1 MSKQFE
7 TQSFL
12 GFLVLVSVIFLWLLK
27 PFLGPIFWAV
37 AIAIIFSPVRRW
49 LQRQFPGKSNTTA
62 LLTLLVCAVIVIIPL
77 IFTISSVV
85 GQVAEFYQRVES
97 GEIVL
102 GNYFERLQQAFPS
115 LPAWLERVGADIES
129 IKKSVAE
136 GAMAVGKGLAQ
147 RSLIFGQNTF
157 AFALD
162 IGVMLYVAFFFLRD
176 GDSIVALL
184 YRALPLG
191 DARERLLFDKFAEVI
206 RATVKGNLVVSL
218 VQGTIGGVTF
228 ALLGIQAALL
238 WGVVMAVASLLPAIG
253 AAIVWVPVAIYLIT
267 TGDYVRAGILIA
279 VGALVIGLIDNI
291 LRPILVG
298 RDTKLPDYLI
308 LLSTLGGLVLFGIN
322 GFVIGPLI
330 AALFIAFW
338 GIFIREFQQNQAD
351 SFPDEIGEQPAREMP
366 LKSES
371 LD

>member
-12 GFLVLVSVIFLWLLK
+12 GLLVVVSLVFFWLLK

-37 AIAIIFSPVRRW
+37 AIAIIFNPVRQR
-49 LQRQFPGKSNTTA
+49 LQLRFPGRTNTCA
-62 LLTLLVCAVIVIIPL
+62 ALTLLLCAVIVIIPL

-85 GQVAEFYQRVES
+85 GQVAEFYHRVES

-102 GNYFERLQQAFPS
+102 GNYIERLQQAYPS
-115 LPAWLERVGADIES
+115 LPLWLNSVGADIDS
-129 IKKSVAE
+129 IKKSAAE
-136 GAMAVGKGLAQ
+136 GAMAIGQKLAQ
-147 RSLIFGQNTF
+147 HSLVFGQNTF
-157 AFALD
+157 ALALD
-162 IGVMLYVAFFFLRD
+162 VGVMLYVAFFFLRD

-191 DARERLLFDKFAEVI
+191 DARERLLFQKFAEVT

-218 VQGTIGGVTF
+218 VQGAIGGVTF
-228 ALLGIQAALL
+228 ALLGINAALL

-253 AAIVWVPVAIYLIT
+253 AAIVWLPVAVYLIA
-267 TGDYVRAGILIA
+267 TGDYLRAGILIA
-279 VGALVIGLIDNI
+279 VGALVIGLVDNI

-298 RDTKLPDYLI
+298 RDTKLPDYLV

-338 GIFIREFQQNQAD
+338 GIFIREFQQEVEA
-351 SFPDEIGEQPAREMP
+351 GG
-366 LKSES
+366 
-371 LD
+371 